1 MDQQQSA
8 QIDGFDAEK
17 MTVSNY
23 PQCYTVVNGKKLVIN
38 ALKLNKSKNQIPL
51 VLEFP
56 SSKSYT
62 LHVAELNMDNGLVLL
77 EDKQLGVLQDLSIAP
92 DYTFFASS
100 GTNSTRFVLHFNVPM
115 GNPIGATLDPLHNE
129 LEQQEEILSVL
140 NDQQNGISVELAADY
155 TPAGFIQL
163 YDNSGSL
170 VAERPFKE
178 QIEYLPYPAASGQY
192 HLKVHCQ
199 NHVFTYKLVLIR

>member
-1 MDQQQSA
+1 
-8 QIDGFDAEK
+8 
-17 MTVSNY
+17 
-23 PQCYTVVNGKKLVIN
+23 VNGKKLVIN

-62 LHVAELNMDNGLVLL
+62 LHAVEFNVNNGKILL
-77 EDKQLGVLQDLSIAP
+77 EDKQLGVFQDLSLAP

-100 GTNSTRFVLHFNVPM
+100 GTNATRFVLHFNVPF
-115 GNPIGATLDPLHNE
+115 GNPNALITDALSERSDIKQDL
-129 LEQQEEILSVL
+129 LSVSS
-140 NDQQNGISVELAADY
+140 DKQGGISVELNPDY
-155 TPAGFIQL
+155 TPEGFIEL

-199 NHVFTYKLVLIR
+199 NQVFAYKLVLIR

>member
-1 MDQQQSA
+1 
-8 QIDGFDAEK
+8 
-17 MTVSNY
+17 
-23 PQCYTVVNGKKLVIN
+23 LVIN

-77 EDKQLGVLQDLSIAP
+77 EDKQLGVVQDLSTAP

-100 GTNSTRFVLHFNVPM
+100 GVNSTRFVLHFNVPM
-115 GNPIGATLDPLHNE
+115 GNPIGTALDPVHNE
-129 LEQQEEILSVL
+129 FGQQAEILSVI
-140 NDQQNGISVELAADY
+140 NDQQSGLSVALAAEY
-155 TPAGFIQL
+155 TPEGLIQL

-178 QIEYLPYPAASGQY
+178 QIEYLPYPAVSGQY

-199 NHVFTYKLVLIR
+199 NQVFTYKLELIR